1 MWIDKKAF
9 SQRFS
14 SKPRRPCLD
23 WAYYFM
29 LKKENS
35 FNHIFLSQYRKLIN
49 LRLIFINK
57 YCLNGDNIG
66 NVFKCFSGLN
76 RDNVVIFF
84 FILQLQTNRL
94 CFVLSHDALSS
105 SGSRGRKKCVG
116 YIIVTRFFVVFS
128 CYFRLK

>member
-1 MWIDKKAF
+1 
-9 SQRFS
+9 
-14 SKPRRPCLD
+14 
-23 WAYYFM
+23 M

-35 FNHIFLSQYRKLIN
+35 FNHIFLSRYRKLIN
-49 LRLIFINK
+49 LRLIFIDN
-57 YCLNGDNIG
+57 YGLNGDNIG

-84 FILQLQTNRL
+84 YILQQQTNRL
-94 CFVLSHDALSS
+94 SFVLSHDALSC

-116 YIIVTRFFVVFS
+116 YIIVTQFFVVFS